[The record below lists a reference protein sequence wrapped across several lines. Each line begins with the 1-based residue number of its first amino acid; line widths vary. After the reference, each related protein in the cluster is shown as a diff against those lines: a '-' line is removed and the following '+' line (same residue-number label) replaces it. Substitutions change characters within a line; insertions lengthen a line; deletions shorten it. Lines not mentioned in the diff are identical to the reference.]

1 VNLQE
6 RMDKGIGL
14 EMGPVVDVG
23 STTGGHGGGS
33 AVSTRTA
40 VPATRN
46 GCSGEAPYRASL
58 KAGEGVD
65 AAWDLVENPGAV
77 VIRGMSRRVDKEALP
92 LPGQWNI
99 IHCGA
104 AD

>member
-1 VNLQE
+1 
-6 RMDKGIGL
+6 MDKGIGL
-14 EMGPVVDVG
+14 EMEPVVDVG

-58 KAGEGVD
+58 KAGEGMD
-65 AAWDLVENPGAV
+65 ASWGLVENPGAV
-77 VIRGMSRRVDKEALP
+77 VIRGVSRRVDKEALP
-92 LPGQWNI
+92 LPDQWNI
-99 IHCGA
+99 IHCEVAG
-104 AD
+104 

>member
-1 VNLQE
+1 
-6 RMDKGIGL
+6 MDKGIGL

-99 IHCGA
+99 IHCGVA
-104 AD
+104 G